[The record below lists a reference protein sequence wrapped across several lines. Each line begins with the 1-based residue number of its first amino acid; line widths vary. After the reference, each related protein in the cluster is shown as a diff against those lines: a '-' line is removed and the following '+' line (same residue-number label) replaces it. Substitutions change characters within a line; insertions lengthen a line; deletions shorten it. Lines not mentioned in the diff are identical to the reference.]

1 MNELESINK
10 IIKET
15 KNNGFK
21 PRYLV
26 CNYITKSY
34 IPYKVNA
41 KGEELY
47 KGLKI
52 QTYAFAPLNTI
63 YLHRYKPKFW

>member
-1 MNELESINK
+1 MILEGIDK
-10 IIKET
+10 IIDET
-15 KNNGFK
+15 KKRGLK
-21 PRYLV
+21 PKYLV

-34 IPYKVNA
+34 IPFKVNS

-52 QTYAFAPLNTI
+52 QTYAFAPIDTI
-63 YLHRYKPKFW
+63 YLHRYKPKL